1 MGRFDRAANLQM
13 RPDRTRDTF
22 RYGVA
27 VLIGLTAAE
36 EEDILSRLNARLV
49 RPIKPIEEETALIE
63 LF

>member
-1 MGRFDRAANLQM
+1 M
-13 RPDRTRDTF
+13 RQTGLVTLF

-49 RPIKPIEEETALIE
+49 RPIKPIEEETDVD
-63 LF
+63 